1 MHSVIIALTDV
12 EFGNKL
18 ETIGVGAFHR
28 CPRLQRIAIPLKDI
42 MSALDSRQRFTQF
55 DCCGNLTTVV
65 GGIYNTISSLLSVI
79 NRMEHYRAENHSL
92 LKEDMTQLELAIW
105 KAMLDEIE
113 EDNSNRRCEP
123 RKPRLML
130 RARGERDASRL
141 VWILLS
147 GMSSLFSNW
156 DESGGAC

>member
-65 GGIYNTISSLLSVI
+65 GGIHNTFSSLLSVI
-79 NRMEHYRAENHSL
+79 NRMEHYKAENHSL
-92 LKEDMTQLELAIW
+92 LKAEDMTQLELAIW
-105 KAMLDEIE
+105 KAKLDEIE
-113 EDNSNRRCEP
+113 EDNSNLKAQAKKAKIDVDGM
-123 RKPRLML
+123 RK
-130 RARGERDASRL
+130 ERHITSGASIVITNVL
-141 VWILLS
+141 PFLL
-147 GMSSLFSNW
+147 L
-156 DESGGAC
+156 E